1 MKAVK
6 AIYENGKIKLSEKVS
21 EKLSEQGPLEVLVV
35 FPEPAQDP
43 WEEILNDR
51 RPRPKLSK
59 LVKQVK
65 KEIAQGKAK
74 PLDLDDL

>member
-6 AIYENGKIKLSEKVS
+6 AIYEKGKIKLSEKVS
-21 EKLSEQGPLEVLVV
+21 EKLSGQGPLEVLVV

-43 WEEILNDR
+43 WEEILNDPT
-51 RPRPKLSK
+51 PRPKLSK
-59 LVKQVK
+59 FVNQVK